1 MKRAGR
7 ILSLVI
13 VTIMLCTAVCFADSA
28 AAGSFNLVEAYPKDG
43 ATGTAMENVGV
54 KLYFDTEF
62 SEKVLKNK
70 NDKAFQ
76 LVDPEGKSLP
86 LMVLYVPKED
96 VKEEGVKGII
106 LVLLDNTGDHS
117 DVKVESNTEY
127 TLKISKEL
135 VADNGSTLGTDQSVT
150 FRTMNQQAN
159 TLINILMMV
168 VMYGGI
174 MFFTMR
180 SMKKTAKEEAE
191 RAKEEKVNP
200 YKEAKR
206 TGKSVEEIV
215 EKDQRDKA
223 KRAAKRAKM
232 AEGAED
238 DDDYEEDNGNY
249 RVKAPRPISAAGAKY
264 KTGRKALAEAKK
276 AEEEARAARRKAQS
290 KGKKK

>member
-28 AAGSFNLVEAYPKDG
+28 AAG
-43 ATGTAMENVGV
+43 ATGPARATVGV
-54 KLYFDTEF
+54 KLFLDPEF
-62 SEKVLKNK
+62 SEAAQKNK
-70 NDKAFQ
+70 HDKAFQ

-127 TLKISKEL
+127 TLKISKDL

-232 AEGAED
+232 AEDAED

>member
-1 MKRAGR
+1 
-7 ILSLVI
+7 
-13 VTIMLCTAVCFADSA
+13 
-28 AAGSFNLVEAYPKDG
+28 
-43 ATGTAMENVGV
+43 MENVGV

-62 SEKVLKNK
+62 SEEVLKNK

-127 TLKISKEL
+127 TLKISKDL

-232 AEGAED
+232 AEAAED

>member
-13 VTIMLCTAVCFADSA
+13 ATLMLCTAVCFAA
-28 AAGSFNLVEAYPKDG
+28 GETAGSFSLVDEYPRDG
-43 ATGTAMENVGV
+43 ATGAAMENVGV

-62 SEKVLKNK
+62 TEEVLKDK

-76 LVDPEGKSLP
+76 LVDPEGNSLP

-106 LVLLDNTGDHS
+106 LVLLDNTGKNA
-117 DVKVESNTEY
+117 DVKVASNTEY
-127 TLKISKEL
+127 TLKISKDL
-135 VADNGSTLGTDQSVT
+135 QADNGSTLGKDTNVT

-159 TLINILMMV
+159 TMVNILLMV

-174 MFFTMR
+174 MVVTMR
-180 SMKKTAKEEAE
+180 SMKKAAKEQNEKQ
-191 RAKEEKVNP
+191 KEDKVNP

-215 EKDQRDKA
+215 EKDQREKA
-223 KRAAKRAKM
+223 KRAAKLAKK
-232 AEGAED
+232 AEEE

-249 RVKAPRPISAAGAKY
+249 KVKGPRPISAGGGKY
-264 KTGRKALAEAKK
+264 ITGRKALAEAKK
-276 AEEEARAARRKAQS
+276 AEEEARAARRKAQG

>member
-13 VTIMLCTAVCFADSA
+13 AALMLCTAVCFADGET
-28 AAGSFNLVEAYPKDG
+28 AGSFRLVDEYPRNG
-43 ATGTAMENVGV
+43 ATGAAMENVGV

-62 SEKVLKNK
+62 TEDVLKDK

-76 LVDPEGKSLP
+76 LVDPEGNSLP

-106 LVLLDNTGDHS
+106 LVLLDNTGENA
-117 DVKVESNTEY
+117 DVKVASNTEY
-127 TLKISKEL
+127 TLKISKDL
-135 VADNGSTLGTDQSVT
+135 QADNGSTLGQDTDVT

-159 TLINILMMV
+159 TMVNILLMV

-174 MFFTMR
+174 MVVTMR
-180 SMKKTAKEEAE
+180 SMKKAAKEQNEKQ
-191 RAKEEKVNP
+191 KEDKVNP

-215 EKDQRDKA
+215 EKDQREKA
-223 KRAAKRAKM
+223 KRAAKLAKK
-232 AEGAED
+232 AEEE

-249 RVKAPRPISAAGAKY
+249 KVKGPRPISAGGGKY
-264 KTGRKALAEAKK
+264 ITGRKALAEAKK
-276 AEEEARAARRKAQS
+276 AEEEARAARRKAQG

>member
-43 ATGTAMENVGV
+43 ATGTAMVNVGV

-62 SEKVLKNK
+62 SEEVLKNK

-127 TLKISKEL
+127 TLKISKDL

-174 MFFTMR
+174 
-180 SMKKTAKEEAE
+180 MKKTAKEEAE

-232 AEGAED
+232 AEAAED

>member
-62 SEKVLKNK
+62 SEEVLKNK

-127 TLKISKEL
+127 TLKISKDL

-200 YKEAKR
+200 F
-206 TGKSVEEIV
+206 EEIV

-232 AEGAED
+232 AEAAED